1 MIKVIKNKILF
12 IILVLLVITSFP
24 AVRLK
29 DIAYFRG
36 ARDNQ
41 LFGIGVVT
49 GLNGTGDSGKVTS
62 ELLTNMMKNLN
73 VNVQNTFTTKNSA
86 IVFVFA
92 DIPAF
97 YKEGMKL
104 DVIVTAA
111 GDSKSLEGGFLIQT
125 PLYGADGQVYAVA
138 QGSVLTGG
146 VEVSTTANLQKR
158 NKVNGVIPQGAIV
171 ENEIPSTIVSEDT
184 VTVLLRNPDITT
196 AARTALSINA
206 QFGQKLAKAEDPSSI
221 KVKIPDVFSD
231 DLISFLALIE
241 EVEIDPDSKA
251 KIVINEKTGTIVFGG
266 KVKVADFTI
275 NYGNFVIS
283 VDNGKVGDS
292 EATIY
297 NLVNALKAAGAT
309 PQDIIAIIQNIS
321 SAGYLYA
328 DLVVM

>member
-1 MIKVIKNKILF
+1 MKKTF
-12 IILVLLVITSFP
+12 IIFSLIIMLYSISFS

-62 ELLTNMMKNLN
+62 ELLSNMMKNLN
-73 VNVQNTFTTKNSA
+73 INIQNSFTTKNSA

-104 DVIVTAA
+104 DVVVTAA
-111 GDSKSLEGGFLIQT
+111 GDSKSLEGGYLIQT

-138 QGSVLTGG
+138 QGSVITGG
-146 VEVSTTANLQKR
+146 VEVSNTANLQKR
-158 NKVNGVIPQGAIV
+158 NKVNGTIPQGAIV
-171 ENEIPSTIVSEDT
+171 ENEIPANIVSNDT

-206 QFGQKLAKAEDPSSI
+206 QFGQKLAKAMDPSAI
-221 KVKIPDVFSD
+221 RVKIPDVFSD

-241 EVEIDPDSKA
+241 DVEIDPDSKA

-266 KVKVADFTI
+266 NVKIADFTI
-275 NYGNFVIS
+275 SYGNFVIT
-283 VDNGKVGDS
+283 VNNGKVGDS
-292 EATIY
+292 DATIY

-309 PQDIIAIIQNIS
+309 PQDIIAIIQNLS

-328 DLVVM
+328 ELVVI

>member
-1 MIKVIKNKILF
+1 MKKLF
-12 IILVLLVITSFP
+12 IILFLVFSLSLFS

-29 DIAYFRG
+29 DIAFFRG

-49 GLNGTGDSGKVTS
+49 GLNGTGDSGNVTS

-73 VNVQNTFTTKNSA
+73 INIQNSFTTKNSA
-86 IVFVFA
+86 LVFVFA
-92 DIPAF
+92 DIPAY
-97 YKEGMKL
+97 YKEGMRL
-104 DVIVTAA
+104 DVTITAA

-146 VEVSTTANLQKR
+146 VEVSSTASLQKR
-158 NKVNGVIPQGAIV
+158 NKVVGFIPKGAIV
-171 ENEIPSTIVSEDT
+171 ENEIPTNIVSDDT

-206 QFGQKLAKAEDPSSI
+206 QFGQKLAKAQDPSSI
-221 KVKIPDVFSD
+221 KVKIPDIFLD

-251 KIVINEKTGTIVFGG
+251 KIVVNEKTGTIVFGG
-266 KVKVADFTI
+266 KVKIADFTI

-309 PQDIIAIIQNIS
+309 PQDVIAIIQNLS

-328 DLVVM
+328 EVVVM

>member
-1 MIKVIKNKILF
+1 MVKKTF
-12 IILVLLVITSFP
+12 IIFSLIIMLYSISFS

-62 ELLTNMMKNLN
+62 ELLSNMMKNLN
-73 VNVQNTFTTKNSA
+73 INIQNSFTTKNSA

-104 DVIVTAA
+104 DVVVTAA
-111 GDSKSLEGGFLIQT
+111 GDSKSLEGGYLIQT

-138 QGSVLTGG
+138 QGSVITGG
-146 VEVSTTANLQKR
+146 VEVSNTANLQKR
-158 NKVNGVIPQGAIV
+158 NKVNGTIPQGAIV
-171 ENEIPSTIVSEDT
+171 ENEIPANIVSNDT

-206 QFGQKLAKAEDPSSI
+206 QFGQKLAKAMDPSAI
-221 KVKIPDVFSD
+221 RVKIPDVFSD

-241 EVEIDPDSKA
+241 DVEIDPDSKA

-266 KVKVADFTI
+266 NVKIADFTI
-275 NYGNFVIS
+275 SYGNFVIT
-283 VDNGKVGDS
+283 VNNGKVGDND
-292 EATIY
+292 ATIY

-309 PQDIIAIIQNIS
+309 PQDIIAIIQNLS

-328 DLVVM
+328 ELVVI

>member
-1 MIKVIKNKILF
+1 MVKKTF
-12 IILVLLVITSFP
+12 IIFSLIIMLYSISFS

-62 ELLTNMMKNLN
+62 ELLSNMMKNLN
-73 VNVQNTFTTKNSA
+73 INIQNSFTTKNSA

-104 DVIVTAA
+104 DVVVTAA
-111 GDSKSLEGGFLIQT
+111 GDSKSLEGGYLIQT

-138 QGSVLTGG
+138 QGSVITGG
-146 VEVSTTANLQKR
+146 VEVSNTANLQKR
-158 NKVNGVIPQGAIV
+158 NKVNGTIPQGAIV
-171 ENEIPSTIVSEDT
+171 ENEIPANIVSNDT

-206 QFGQKLAKAEDPSSI
+206 QFGQKLAKAMDPSAI
-221 KVKIPDVFSD
+221 RVKIPDVFSD

-241 EVEIDPDSKA
+241 DVEIDPDSKA

-266 KVKVADFTI
+266 NVKIADFTI
-275 NYGNFVIS
+275 SYGNFVIT
-283 VDNGKVGDS
+283 VNNGKVGDS
-292 EATIY
+292 DATIY

-309 PQDIIAIIQNIS
+309 PQDIIAIIQNLS

-328 DLVVM
+328 ELVVI

>member
-1 MIKVIKNKILF
+1 MKKTF
-12 IILVLLVITSFP
+12 IIFSLIIMLYSISFS

-62 ELLTNMMKNLN
+62 ELLSNMMKNLN
-73 VNVQNTFTTKNSA
+73 INIQNSFTTKNSA

-104 DVIVTAA
+104 DVVVTAA
-111 GDSKSLEGGFLIQT
+111 GDSKSLEGGYLIQT

-138 QGSVLTGG
+138 QGSVITGG
-146 VEVSTTANLQKR
+146 VEVSNTANLQKR
-158 NKVNGVIPQGAIV
+158 NKVNGTIPQGAIV
-171 ENEIPSTIVSEDT
+171 ENEIPANIVSNDT

-206 QFGQKLAKAEDPSSI
+206 QFGQKLAKAMDPSAI
-221 KVKIPDVFSD
+221 RVKIPDVFSD

-241 EVEIDPDSKA
+241 DVEIDPDSKA

-266 KVKVADFTI
+266 NVKIADFTI
-275 NYGNFVIS
+275 SYGNFVIT
-283 VDNGKVGDS
+283 VNNGKVGDND
-292 EATIY
+292 ATIY

-309 PQDIIAIIQNIS
+309 PQDIIAIIQNLS

-328 DLVVM
+328 ELVVI

>member
-1 MIKVIKNKILF
+1 LKKLF
-12 IILVLLVITSFP
+12 IILFLVFSLSLFS

-29 DIAYFRG
+29 DIAFFRG

-49 GLNGTGDSGKVTS
+49 GLNGTGDSGNVTS

-73 VNVQNTFTTKNSA
+73 INIQNSFTTKNSA
-86 IVFVFA
+86 LVFVFA
-92 DIPAF
+92 DIPAY
-97 YKEGMKL
+97 YKEGMRL
-104 DVIVTAA
+104 DVTITAA

-146 VEVSTTANLQKR
+146 VEVSSTASLQKR
-158 NKVNGVIPQGAIV
+158 NKVVGFIPKGAIV
-171 ENEIPSTIVSEDT
+171 ENEIPTNIVSDDT

-206 QFGQKLAKAEDPSSI
+206 QFGQKLAKAQDPSSI
-221 KVKIPDVFSD
+221 KVKIPDIFLD

-251 KIVINEKTGTIVFGG
+251 KIVVNEKTGTIVFGG
-266 KVKVADFTI
+266 KVKIADFTI

-309 PQDIIAIIQNIS
+309 PQDVIAIIQNLS

-328 DLVVM
+328 EVVVM

>member
-1 MIKVIKNKILF
+1 MKKGFLSIFLIL
-12 IILVLLVITSFP
+12 ITITTFST
-24 AVRLK
+24 VRLK

-62 ELLTNMMKNLN
+62 ELLNNMMKNLN
-73 VNVQNTFTTKNSA
+73 ISLQNTFTTKNSA
-86 IVFVFA
+86 VVFVFA

-104 DVIVTAA
+104 DVVVTAA

-125 PLYGADGQVYAVA
+125 PLYGADNQVYAIA

-146 VEVSTTANLQKR
+146 VEVSGTANLQKR
-158 NKVNGVIPQGAIV
+158 NKVTGVIPQGAIV
-171 ENEIPSTIVSEDT
+171 ENEIPTSIISNNT
-184 VTVLLRNPDITT
+184 VTVLLRNPDVTT
-196 AARTALSINA
+196 AARTALSINK
-206 QFGQKLAKAEDPSSI
+206 QFGQKLAKAVDPSSI
-221 KVKIPDVFSD
+221 KIAIPDVFSD

-241 EVEIDPDSKA
+241 EVEVDPDSRA
-251 KIVINEKTGTIVFGG
+251 KIVVNEKTGTIVFGG
-266 KVKVADFTI
+266 NVKVADFTL

-283 VDNGKVGDS
+283 VNNGKVGDS
-292 EATIY
+292 DATIY

-309 PQDIIAIIQNIS
+309 PQDVIAIIQNLS
-321 SAGYLYA
+321 AAGYLYA

>member
-1 MIKVIKNKILF
+1 MKKTVLILLL
-12 IILVLLVITSFP
+12 IIFSLSAFSAI
-24 AVRLK
+24 RLK

-73 VNVQNTFTTKNSA
+73 INLQNAFTTKNSA
-86 IVFVFA
+86 VVFVFA

-104 DVIVTAA
+104 DIVVTAA
-111 GDSKSLEGGFLIQT
+111 GDSKSLEGGYLIQT

-158 NKVNGVIPQGAIV
+158 NKVVGFIPHGAIV
-171 ENEIPSTIVSEDT
+171 ENEIPASIVSDNT

-206 QFGQKLAKAEDPSSI
+206 QFGQKLAKAVDPSSV

-283 VDNGKVGDS
+283 VDNGKVGDND
-292 EATIY
+292 ATIY

-309 PQDIIAIIQNIS
+309 PQDIIAIIQNLS
-321 SAGYLYA
+321 AAGYLYA
-328 DLVVM
+328 ELVVM

>member
-1 MIKVIKNKILF
+1 
-12 IILVLLVITSFP
+12 
-24 AVRLK
+24 
-29 DIAYFRG
+29 
-36 ARDNQ
+36 
-41 LFGIGVVT
+41 
-49 GLNGTGDSGKVTS
+49 
-62 ELLTNMMKNLN
+62 
-73 VNVQNTFTTKNSA
+73 
-86 IVFVFA
+86 
-92 DIPAF
+92 
-97 YKEGMKL
+97 
-104 DVIVTAA
+104 
-111 GDSKSLEGGFLIQT
+111 
-125 PLYGADGQVYAVA
+125 
-138 QGSVLTGG
+138 
-146 VEVSTTANLQKR
+146 
-158 NKVNGVIPQGAIV
+158 
-171 ENEIPSTIVSEDT
+171 
-184 VTVLLRNPDITT
+184 
-196 AARTALSINA
+196 
-206 QFGQKLAKAEDPSSI
+206 LAKAEDPSSI